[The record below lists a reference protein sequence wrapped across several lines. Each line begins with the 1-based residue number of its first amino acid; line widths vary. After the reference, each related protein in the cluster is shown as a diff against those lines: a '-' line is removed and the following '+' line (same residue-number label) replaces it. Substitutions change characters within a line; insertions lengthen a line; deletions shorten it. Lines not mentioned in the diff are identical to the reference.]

1 MRQRSQIRL
10 MRGQWALDGCHLLKR
25 ADQVDLVR
33 HDLPHVP
40 WRRPDLPKV
49 VRYTG
54 TFLYADQ
61 HEHSL

>member
-1 MRQRSQIRL
+1 LVCVGEPGRRHQAGARDWLRIK
-10 MRGQWALDGCHLLKR
+10 LKR
-25 ADQVDLVR
+25 DYRTELSDTADLFTDM
-33 HDLPHVP
+33 
-40 WRRPDLPKV
+40 PKV